1 MEIEVRRNGEWCKVP
16 PQSLTDEELCD
27 KLSDIQLDSDEFIPQ
42 TEIQEGYAV
51 INEAVR
57 RISHKEDA

>member
-1 MEIEVRRNGEWCKVP
+1 MEIEVRRNGEWCKVS
-16 PQSLTDEELCD
+16 PQSLTTEELCG
-27 KLSDIQLDSDEFIPQ
+27 KLSDIQIDSDEFIPQ

-57 RISHKEDA
+57 RLSHKEDA

>member
-1 MEIEVRRNGEWCKVP
+1 M
-16 PQSLTDEELCD
+16 PQNLTTEELCD
-27 KLSDIQLDSDEFIPQ
+27 KLSDIQIDSDEFIPQ

-57 RISHKEDA
+57 RLSHKEDA